1 MRPWKQLVQRTIPA
15 LRWPSKTR
23 RMIAPTMGQG
33 WGEGDCIHRNRSLIV
48 GAVGCCRMAS
58 IEQPKRDTVMG
69 KRKHENE
76 VLRTMKSDPIKRGR
90 PKKEDAPPA
99 FVSKHNMELLAL
111 DSGKIMLAEHGCTS
125 DPEYQDLLLMR
136 LVEQGIPRSR
146 AAELVGYKSRTQ
158 GTRVMEKARRNPR
171 FKAKLIE
178 LHDRM
183 REAYIGSKVASL
195 PMLSEIES
203 AALEEYKADPR
214 LAIEKPKLLRDL
226 RIVSGVQDSGGVIQ
240 NNLSINIEALQ
251 KIVKGD
257 FSDVVTVEP
266 VEASE

>member
-1 MRPWKQLVQRTIPA
+1 
-15 LRWPSKTR
+15 
-23 RMIAPTMGQG
+23 
-33 WGEGDCIHRNRSLIV
+33 
-48 GAVGCCRMAS
+48 
-58 IEQPKRDTVMG
+58 MG
-69 KRKHENE
+69 KRKHEDE
-76 VLRTMKSDPIKRGR
+76 ILKPLKADSIGRGR
-90 PKKEDAPPA
+90 PKNDEAPPA

-111 DSGKIMLAEHGCTS
+111 DAGKITLAEHGCAS

-195 PMLSEIES
+195 PILSEIES

-226 RIVSGVQDSGGVIQ
+226 RIVSGVQTPEGAVQ

-251 KIVKGD
+251 RVMQED
-257 FSDVVTVEP
+257 FKKL
-266 VEASE
+266 